1 MPEICR
7 FYGIVIKMFFKP
19 KEHEP
24 SHLHALYG
32 EHIGIFDLKTMKM
45 TEGDLPTRAQQLVQE
60 WMSAHQDTA
69 RRKGQLSVET
79 LEQIC
84 RGLGISWSEFFA
96 KEDEQRV

>member
-1 MPEICR
+1 MDTIQRVRELANERNLTLSKLAELCHLPQST
-7 FYGIVIKMFFKP
+7 IKN
-19 KEHEP
+19 
-24 SHLHALYG
+24 
-32 EHIGIFDLKTMKM
+32 
-45 TEGDLPTRAQQLVQE
+45 
-60 WMSAHQDTA
+60 TA

>member
-1 MPEICR
+1 MDTIQRVRELANERNLTLSKLAELCNLPQST
-7 FYGIVIKMFFKP
+7 IK
-19 KEHEP
+19 
-24 SHLHALYG
+24 S
-32 EHIGIFDLKTMKM
+32 
-45 TEGDLPTRAQQLVQE
+45 
-60 WMSAHQDTA
+60 TA

>member
-1 MPEICR
+1 MDTIQRVRELANERNLTLSKLAELCNLPQST
-7 FYGIVIKMFFKP
+7 IKNK
-19 KEHEP
+19 
-24 SHLHALYG
+24 
-32 EHIGIFDLKTMKM
+32 
-45 TEGDLPTRAQQLVQE
+45 
-60 WMSAHQDTA
+60 A

>member
-1 MPEICR
+1 MDTIQRVRELANERNLTLSKLPELCNLPQST
-7 FYGIVIKMFFKP
+7 IKN
-19 KEHEP
+19 
-24 SHLHALYG
+24 
-32 EHIGIFDLKTMKM
+32 
-45 TEGDLPTRAQQLVQE
+45 
-60 WMSAHQDTA
+60 TA

>member
-1 MPEICR
+1 MDTIQRVRELANERNLTLSKQAELCNLPQST
-7 FYGIVIKMFFKP
+7 IKN
-19 KEHEP
+19 
-24 SHLHALYG
+24 
-32 EHIGIFDLKTMKM
+32 
-45 TEGDLPTRAQQLVQE
+45 
-60 WMSAHQDTA
+60 TA

>member
-1 MPEICR
+1 MDTIQRVRELANERNLTLSKLAELCNLPQSI
-7 FYGIVIKMFFKP
+7 IKN
-19 KEHEP
+19 
-24 SHLHALYG
+24 
-32 EHIGIFDLKTMKM
+32 
-45 TEGDLPTRAQQLVQE
+45 
-60 WMSAHQDTA
+60 TA

>member
-1 MPEICR
+1 MDTIQRVNLPQST
-7 FYGIVIKMFFKP
+7 IKN
-19 KEHEP
+19 
-24 SHLHALYG
+24 
-32 EHIGIFDLKTMKM
+32 
-45 TEGDLPTRAQQLVQE
+45 
-60 WMSAHQDTA
+60 TA

>member
-1 MPEICR
+1 MDTIQRVRELANERNLTLSKLAELCNLPQ
-7 FYGIVIKMFFKP
+7 YTIKN
-19 KEHEP
+19 
-24 SHLHALYG
+24 
-32 EHIGIFDLKTMKM
+32 
-45 TEGDLPTRAQQLVQE
+45 
-60 WMSAHQDTA
+60 TA

>member
-1 MPEICR
+1 MDTIQRVRELANERNLTLSKLAELCNLPQST
-7 FYGIVIKMFFKP
+7 IKNP
-19 KEHEP
+19 
-24 SHLHALYG
+24 
-32 EHIGIFDLKTMKM
+32 
-45 TEGDLPTRAQQLVQE
+45 
-60 WMSAHQDTA
+60 A

>member
-1 MPEICR
+1 MDTIQR
-7 FYGIVIKMFFKP
+7 VR
-19 KEHEP
+19 
-24 SHLHALYG
+24 
-32 EHIGIFDLKTMKM
+32 DLANERNLTLSKLA
-45 TEGDLPTRAQQLVQE
+45 ELCNLPQSTIE
-60 WMSAHQDTA
+60 NTA

>member
-1 MPEICR
+1 MDTIQRVRELANERNLTLSKLCNLPQST
-7 FYGIVIKMFFKP
+7 IKN
-19 KEHEP
+19 
-24 SHLHALYG
+24 
-32 EHIGIFDLKTMKM
+32 
-45 TEGDLPTRAQQLVQE
+45 
-60 WMSAHQDTA
+60 TA

>member
-1 MPEICR
+1 MDTIQRVRELANERNLTLSKLAELCNLPQCT
-7 FYGIVIKMFFKP
+7 IKN
-19 KEHEP
+19 
-24 SHLHALYG
+24 
-32 EHIGIFDLKTMKM
+32 
-45 TEGDLPTRAQQLVQE
+45 
-60 WMSAHQDTA
+60 TA

>member
-1 MPEICR
+1 MDTIQRVRELANERNLTLSKLAELRNLPQST
-7 FYGIVIKMFFKP
+7 IKN
-19 KEHEP
+19 
-24 SHLHALYG
+24 
-32 EHIGIFDLKTMKM
+32 
-45 TEGDLPTRAQQLVQE
+45 
-60 WMSAHQDTA
+60 TA

>member
-1 MPEICR
+1 MDTIQRVRELANERNLTLSKLAELCN
-7 FYGIVIKMFFKP
+7 
-19 KEHEP
+19 
-24 SHLHALYG
+24 
-32 EHIGIFDLKTMKM
+32 
-45 TEGDLPTRAQQLVQE
+45 LPQSTILN
-60 WMSAHQDTA
+60 TA

>member
-1 MPEICR
+1 MDTIQRVRELANERNLTLSKLAELCNLPQST
-7 FYGIVIKMFFKP
+7 IKNM
-19 KEHEP
+19 
-24 SHLHALYG
+24 
-32 EHIGIFDLKTMKM
+32 
-45 TEGDLPTRAQQLVQE
+45 
-60 WMSAHQDTA
+60 A

>member
-1 MPEICR
+1 MDTMQRVRELANERNLTLSKLAELCNLPQST
-7 FYGIVIKMFFKP
+7 IKN
-19 KEHEP
+19 
-24 SHLHALYG
+24 
-32 EHIGIFDLKTMKM
+32 
-45 TEGDLPTRAQQLVQE
+45 
-60 WMSAHQDTA
+60 TA

>member
-1 MPEICR
+1 MDTIQRVRELANERNLTLSKLTELCNLPQST
-7 FYGIVIKMFFKP
+7 IKN
-19 KEHEP
+19 
-24 SHLHALYG
+24 
-32 EHIGIFDLKTMKM
+32 
-45 TEGDLPTRAQQLVQE
+45 
-60 WMSAHQDTA
+60 TA

>member
-1 MPEICR
+1 MDTIQRVRELANERNLTLSKLAELCNLPQST
-7 FYGIVIKMFFKP
+7 IKN
-19 KEHEP
+19 
-24 SHLHALYG
+24 A
-32 EHIGIFDLKTMKM
+32 
-45 TEGDLPTRAQQLVQE
+45 
-60 WMSAHQDTA
+60 A